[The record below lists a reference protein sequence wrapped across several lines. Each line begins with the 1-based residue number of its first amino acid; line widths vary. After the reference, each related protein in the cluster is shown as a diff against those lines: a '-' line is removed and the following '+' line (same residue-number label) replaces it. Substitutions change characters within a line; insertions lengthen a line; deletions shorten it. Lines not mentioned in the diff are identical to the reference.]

1 MFEKLGN
8 YTHWWM
14 LPMLGV
20 FLGAWL
26 IGGGY
31 LLRASLHKK
40 LAQRRPP
47 RVGQCVLHMFLGG
60 TAAALAGLVVAYLI
74 YVIGSRADTMLV
86 LPAGLTALLIMPLVA
101 YLVLFGL
108 LNLSARQSLSVAL
121 LPVGG
126 LILLTVVL
134 GAAAGIPAI
143 IIRQRERDQNLAL
156 RNLQLIHRAAVGS
169 YERNFGKPPR
179 DLSELVERNYFDAK
193 VLQSPGLPGR
203 QVGFFYLSTPARGK
217 DDPNSR
223 RIFAC
228 DMQGSYGGRGRGV
241 VLVSGE
247 PMWLKEKAFQALL
260 GEPDNEQFAEALRA
274 AEAP

>member
-1 MFEKLGN
+1 MFEKLGH

-14 LPMLGV
+14 LPMLGL
-20 FLGAWL
+20 FLAAWL

-47 RVGQCVLHMFLGG
+47 RVGQCVLHMFLAG
-60 TAAALAGLVVAYLI
+60 TAAGLAGLVVAYLL
-74 YVIGSRADTMLV
+74 YVIGSRADTRLL
-86 LPAGLTALLIMPLVA
+86 LPAGLAALLVMPLVA
-101 YLVLFGL
+101 YLMLFGL

-121 LPVGG
+121 PPVGG
-126 LILLTVVL
+126 LILLTLVL

-143 IIRQRERDQNLAL
+143 IIRHRERDQNLAL
-156 RNLQLIHRAAVGS
+156 RNLLLIHRAAVGS
-169 YERNFGKPPR
+169 YEPSFGKPPR

-203 QVGFFYLSTPARGK
+203 QVGFFYLPTPARGK

-228 DMQGSYGGRGRGV
+228 DMLGSHGGRGRAV
-241 VLVSGE
+241 VLVSGQ

-260 GEPDNEQFAEALRA
+260 DEPDNEQFAEALRA